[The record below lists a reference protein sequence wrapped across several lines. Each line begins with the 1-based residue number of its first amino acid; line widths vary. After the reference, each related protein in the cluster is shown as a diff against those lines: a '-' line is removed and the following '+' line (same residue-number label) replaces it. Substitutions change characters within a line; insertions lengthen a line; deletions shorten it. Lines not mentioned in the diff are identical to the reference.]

1 MVELE
6 KQDFIKNKELYKSI
20 ENKLRKDIDINI
32 PIDHVGSTAIPNMY
46 GKNIIDILI
55 GVKDNNEFNKIKE
68 ILEKNGFFAS
78 TRKDIY
84 QFFASTK
91 EETKSGDIHIH
102 LVIKDTDR
110 YKEFLIL
117 KKYLLKNKE
126 EVKNYSDFKLK
137 ILKDGI
143 NNREEYKRIKSK
155 YVSDLIKRAK
165 EVIYENNN
173 LCNR

>member
-6 KQDFIKNKELYKSI
+6 KQDYVKNKNLYNKI
-20 ENKLRKDIDINI
+20 ENELRRVIDINI

-55 GVKDNNEFNKIKE
+55 GVEDDNEFDKIRD
-68 ILEKNGFFAS
+68 ILENNGYYASPKKN
-78 TRKDIY
+78 DIY

-117 KKYLLKNKE
+117 KNYLLNNND
-126 EVKNYSDFKLK
+126 EVKKYSDFKLN
-137 ILKDGI
+137 ILKNGI
-143 NNREEYKRIKSK
+143 YNREEYKKTKSK
-155 YVSDLIKRAK
+155 YVSDLLNRAK
-165 EVIYENNN
+165 DM
-173 LCNR
+173 

>member
-6 KQDFIKNKELYKSI
+6 KQDYLKNKELYQKI

-32 PIDHVGSTAIPNMY
+32 PINHVGSTAIPNMY

-55 GVKDNNEFNKIKE
+55 GVENNLEFDKIKN
-68 ILEKNGFFAS
+68 ILEKNKFYAS
-78 TRKDIY
+78 PKKNEIY

-110 YKEFLIL
+110 YNEFLIL
-117 KKYLLKNKE
+117 KDYLLNNE
-126 EVKNYSDFKLK
+126 EEAKKYSDFKRNLIK
-137 ILKDGI
+137 GGI
-143 NNREEYKRIKSK
+143 INRDDYKNIKSK
-155 YVSDLIKRAK
+155 YVSDLLERAK
-165 EVIYENNN
+165 NYE
-173 LCNR
+173 L